1 MRRFSTA
8 KRNFQ
13 ILSDPFPNDNQSAEA
28 AARPSARV
36 IPRAEHSISRAA
48 ISPNALRVLYR
59 LREAGYEAFLV
70 GGCVRDLL
78 IGITPKDF
86 DIATSA
92 LPEEVKRTFRNCRLI
107 GRRFRLAH
115 VFFGRDIIEVATFRA
130 MSAPVDDIPIE
141 SAVPDLDDDEIPEDL
156 DDELDDDD
164 MDDTDEATVLAE
176 AGSHRTGIHGHTPL
190 VERDRSRHAGAGLPD
205 EDDEDRVTDE
215 HGRILRDNAY
225 GTIDDDVWRRDF
237 TANSL
242 YYNIADFSIWDYTG
256 GVEDIAARRLKLIGD
271 AVTRYRE
278 DPVRMLRA
286 ARFQAKLGFELEGE
300 TGSAIASLREL
311 LGSVPPARLFDET
324 LKLFLTGH
332 GARSLEV
339 LRKHGLLAEL
349 LPTVAAYL
357 DRHPQGAVAKLLTQ
371 GLLNTDQRVAQG
383 KPVTPTFL
391 FALLLYG
398 PIAEIIEKQPQE
410 KWHDIG
416 TIVDAADRAARA
428 AQGRISIPK
437 RFALGVREMFASQPR
452 LEQPR
457 GRRALRM
464 LEQPRFRAGFDLLL
478 LRAEIGLAD
487 PQIAAWWTRVQE
499 VSQTD
504 RDRMADAL
512 GEQSRGSSEGGGG
525 SRRPRRRRRRG
536 RGRAP
541 AGP

>member
-1 MRRFSTA
+1 MRRFSPA
-8 KRNFQ
+8 KRNFED
-13 ILSDPFPNDNQSAEA
+13 LNGFPDELADRPK
-28 AARPSARV
+28 ARI
-36 IPRAEHSISRAA
+36 IPRAEHSISRSA

-92 LPEEVKRTFRNCRLI
+92 LPEEVKRVFRNCRLI

-115 VFFGRDIIEVATFRA
+115 VFFGREIVEVATFRA
-130 MSAPVDDIPIE
+130 QSAPEPGAEVIE
-141 SAVPDLDDDEIPEDL
+141 PPPDLDDEEELDEL
-156 DDELDDDD
+156 DDELEGE
-164 MDDTDEATVLAE
+164 DEVDESVVLAE
-176 AGSHRTGIHGHTPL
+176 AGPHQKGFHGGRELAP
-190 VERDRSRHAGAGLPD
+190 RDRSRHAGAGD

-225 GTIDDDVWRRDF
+225 GSINDDVWRRDF
-237 TANSL
+237 TANAL
-242 YYNIADFSIWDYTG
+242 YYNIADFSIWDYAG
-256 GVEDIAARRLKLIGD
+256 GVEDIAARSLKLISD
-271 AVTRYRE
+271 PATRYRE

-286 ARFQAKLGFELEGE
+286 ARFEAKLGFSLDGE
-300 TGSAIASLREL
+300 TGRLISSLRGL

-332 GARSLEV
+332 GAMSLVV
-339 LRKHGLLAEL
+339 LQRHGLLGEL
-349 LPTVAAYL
+349 LPTVASYL
-357 DRHPQGAVAKLLTQ
+357 NRNPDGAVSRLVRQ
-371 GLLNTDQRVAQG
+371 GLVNTDQRVAAG

-398 PIAEIIEKQPQE
+398 PFAEIIEKQPQE

-416 TIVDAADRAARA
+416 AIVDAVDRAARG

-437 RFALGVREMFASQPR
+437 RYSLGVREMFAAQPR

-478 LRAEIGLAD
+478 LRAEMGLASPELAD
-487 PQIAAWWTRVQE
+487 WWTKVQE

-512 GEQSRGSSEGGGG
+512 APQQRPAGDGGARRG
-525 SRRPRRRRRRG
+525 PRRRRRG

-541 AGP
+541 AAS

>member
-8 KRNFQ
+8 KRNFED
-13 ILSDPFPNDNQSAEA
+13 LNDVSPLDPANRPK
-28 AARPSARV
+28 ARI
-36 IPRAEHSISRAA
+36 IPRAEHSISRSA

-115 VFFGRDIIEVATFRA
+115 VFFGRDIVEVATFRA
-130 MSAPVDDIPIE
+130 MTAPELGDEVIEPAAADLDDDVDDELID
-141 SAVPDLDDDEIPEDL
+141 DLDDDEEV
-156 DDELDDDD
+156 DESL
-164 MDDTDEATVLAE
+164 VLAE
-176 AGSHRTGIHGHTPL
+176 AGPHQTGFHRNSPQP
-190 VERDRSRHAGAGLPD
+190 ERDRSRHAGAGNED
-205 EDDEDRVTDE
+205 DDEDRVTDE

-237 TANSL
+237 TANAL
-242 YYNIADFSIWDYTG
+242 YYNIADFSIWDYAG

-271 AVTRYRE
+271 PATRYRE

-286 ARFQAKLGFELEGE
+286 ARFEAKLGFMLDGE
-300 TGSAIASLREL
+300 TGTLISQLREL

-332 GARSLEV
+332 GAMSLVV
-339 LRKHGLLAEL
+339 LQRHGLLGEL
-349 LPTVAAYL
+349 LPTVAGYL
-357 DRHPQGAVAKLLTQ
+357 NRHPDGAVARLLRQ
-371 GLLNTDQRVAQG
+371 GLVNTDQRVAAG

-416 TIVDAADRAARA
+416 TIVDAVDRAARG

-437 RFALGVREMFASQPR
+437 RFSLGVREMFAAQPR

-478 LRAEIGLAD
+478 LRADMGLASRELAD
-487 PQIAAWWTRVQE
+487 WWTKLQE

-512 GEQSRGSSEGGGG
+512 SPQQRVAGEGGGAA
-525 SRRPRRRRRRG
+525 RRGPRRRRRRG
-536 RGRAP
+536 RGHAP
-541 AGP
+541 AAS

>member
-1 MRRFSTA
+1 L
-8 KRNFQ
+8 NVD
-13 ILSDPFPNDNQSAEA
+13 LPLDPAN
-28 AARPSARV
+28 RPAARV
-36 IPRAEHSISRAA
+36 IPRPEHSISRSA

-92 LPEEVKRTFRNCRLI
+92 SPEEVKRTFRNCRLI

-115 VFFGRDIIEVATFRA
+115 VFFGREIIEVATFRA
-130 MSAPVDDIPIE
+130 TSAPPDEIIPIE
-141 SAVPDLDDDEIPEDL
+141 SAVPDLDDDESPDDL
-156 DDELDDDD
+156 DDELDEDL
-164 MDDTDEATVLAE
+164 DDTDESTVLAE
-176 AGSHRTGIHGHTPL
+176 AGPHQTGFRGGRPL
-190 VERDRSRHAGAGLPD
+190 ADRDRSRHAGAGGD
-205 EDDEDRVTDE
+205 DDDEDHVTDE

-237 TANSL
+237 TANAL
-242 YYNIADFSIWDYTG
+242 YYNIADFSIWDYAG

-271 AVTRYRE
+271 PVTRYRE

-286 ARFQAKLGFELEGE
+286 ARFEAKLGFTLEGE
-300 TGSAIASLREL
+300 TGTAIRELKDL

-332 GARSLEV
+332 GAMSLVV
-339 LRKHGLLAEL
+339 LQRHGLLGEL
-349 LPTVAAYL
+349 LPTVADYL
-357 DRHPQGAVAKLLTQ
+357 ERHPDGAVARLVRQ
-371 GLLNTDQRVAQG
+371 GLANTDQRVAAG

-398 PIAEIIEKQPQE
+398 PFAEIIEKQPQE

-416 TIVDAADRAARA
+416 TIVDAVDRAARA
-428 AQGRISIPK
+428 AQGRIAIPK
-437 RFALGVREMFASQPR
+437 RFTHGVREMFAAQPR

-478 LRAEIGLAD
+478 LRAEIGLAAKD
-487 PQIAAWWTRVQE
+487 IAEWWTRVQE
-499 VSQTD
+499 ASQTD
-504 RDRMADAL
+504 RDRMADQL
-512 GEQSRGSSEGGGG
+512 GAAPRSAGEGSGRRG
-525 SRRPRRRRRRG
+525 PRRRRRRG

-541 AGP
+541 AAS

>member
-1 MRRFSTA
+1 LNDVSP
-8 KRNFQ
+8 
-13 ILSDPFPNDNQSAEA
+13 LDPANRPK
-28 AARPSARV
+28 ARI
-36 IPRAEHSISRAA
+36 IPRAEHSISRSA

-130 MSAPVDDIPIE
+130 MSAPEVGEEIPE
-141 SAVPDLDDDEIPEDL
+141 PAAADLDDDVDDELL
-156 DDELDDDD
+156 DDDLDDDD
-164 MDDTDEATVLAE
+164 DVDESLVLAE
-176 AGSHRTGIHGHTPL
+176 AGPHQTGFHRNSPMR
-190 VERDRSRHAGAGLPD
+190 ERDRSRHAGAGND
-205 EDDEDRVTDE
+205 DDDEDRVTDE

-242 YYNIADFSIWDYTG
+242 YYNIADFSIWDYCD
-256 GVEDIAARRLKLIGD
+256 GVQDIAARRLKLIGD
-271 AVTRYRE
+271 PVTRYRE

-286 ARFQAKLGFELEGE
+286 ARFEAKLGFSLDGE
-300 TGSAIASLREL
+300 TGSAIPNLREL

-332 GARSLEV
+332 GATSLVV
-339 LRKHGLLAEL
+339 LQRHGLLAEL
-349 LPTVAAYL
+349 LPTVASYL
-357 DRHPQGAVAKLLTQ
+357 NRHPDGAVSRLVRQ
-371 GLLNTDQRVAQG
+371 GLVSTDQRVAAG

-398 PIAEIIEKQPQE
+398 PFAEIIEKQPQE

-416 TIVDAADRAARA
+416 TIVDAVDRAARQ

-437 RFALGVREMFASQPR
+437 RFSLGVREMFAAQPR

-478 LRAEIGLAD
+478 LRAEMGLASRELAD
-487 PQIAAWWTRVQE
+487 WWTRVQE

-512 GEQSRGSSEGGGG
+512 TPQQRTAGEGGGG
-525 SRRPRRRRRRG
+525 RRGPRRRRRG

-541 AGP
+541 AAS